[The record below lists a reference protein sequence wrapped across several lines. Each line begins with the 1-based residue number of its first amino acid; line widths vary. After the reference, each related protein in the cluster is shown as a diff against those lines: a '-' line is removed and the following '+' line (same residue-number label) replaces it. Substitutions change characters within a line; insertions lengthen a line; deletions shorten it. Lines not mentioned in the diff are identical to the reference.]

1 MKEEKQRK
9 PIIEVR
15 DVKKNFFLPHEKH
28 DTLVEYLSHPSRIF
42 KKAGEQ
48 YEVLKDVD
56 AKIYPGEFVGIMG
69 RNGSGK
75 STLLKILAGIYLPTS
90 GEVVVRGKLV
100 PFLELGVGFNPELS
114 GKENVFLNGMIL
126 GMKKNELKEKYK
138 EIVEFSELEK
148 FMEAPLKNYS
158 SGMQV
163 RLAFS
168 IAIMSDADVYL
179 LDEVL
184 AVGDVAFQEKCFNV
198 FRQYKKDGKTVVL
211 VTHSPG
217 SVKDYCDR
225 ALFLKDGV
233 LQDLGSVDNVIQAY
247 ING

>member
-1 MKEEKQRK
+1 MELKK
-9 PIIEVR
+9 PIIELK
-15 DVKKNFFLPHEKH
+15 DIKKSFFLPHEKH
-28 DTLVEYLSHPSRIF
+28 DTFIEYFSHPSRLF

-75 STLLKILAGIYLPTS
+75 STLLKILAGIYVPTS
-90 GEVVVRGKLV
+90 GKVEVHGRMV

-114 GKENVFLNGMIL
+114 GRENVYMNGIIL
-126 GMKKNELKEKYK
+126 GVKKKDLEKKYD
-138 EIVEFSELEK
+138 EIVEFSELGK

-168 IAIMSDADVYL
+168 IAIMADADIYL

-217 SVKDYCDR
+217 SVKDFCDR
-225 ALFLKDGV
+225 ALFLKNGI
-233 LQDLGSVDNVIQAY
+233 LQDLGSIDNVIEAY

>member
-1 MKEEKQRK
+1 MEPNK
-9 PIIEVR
+9 PIIELK
-15 DVKKNFFLPHEKH
+15 DIKKSFFLPHEKH
-28 DTLVEYLSHPSRIF
+28 DTFIEYFSHPSRLF
-42 KKAGEQ
+42 KRAGEQ

-75 STLLKILAGIYLPTS
+75 STLLKIMAGIYTPTS
-90 GEVVVRGKLV
+90 GKVEVHGKMV

-114 GKENVFLNGMIL
+114 GRENVYMNGIIL
-126 GMKKNELKEKYK
+126 GMKKKDLKKKYN
-138 EIVEFSELEK
+138 EIVEFSELER

-168 IAIMSDADVYL
+168 IAIMADADVYL

-184 AVGDVAFQEKCFNV
+184 AVGDVAFQEKCFDV
-198 FRQYKKDGKTVVL
+198 FRQYKKDGKTVIL

-217 SVKDYCDR
+217 SVKDFCDR

-233 LQDLGSVDNVIQAY
+233 LQDLGSIDNVIQAY